1 MFKSK
6 KTLMLIRQILL
17 IVFVVGLASFSIC
30 LAQNS
35 QQSPMP
41 KTKIIVLGVGHSP
54 QLVAESYRPAVL
66 RAFLDKVNPDA
77 ICIERSPE
85 EFARNDFYEFTY
97 EQQYL
102 TVPYAREHRIPLCP
116 IDWLP
121 AAEDTSL
128 AFGIADLEVPTFI
141 RRTSGFQGFISFTD
155 KEDLSLDLFYA
166 ETESDR
172 EKQRKFANT
181 LPEQAGFDYPRRL
194 YLYRTFMQTKRIA
207 QAAKAYRGQTV
218 LVVVGS
224 LHKNDIEQILKDD
237 STIEIVQPSSFGHP
251 DTKSIAKA
259 IKREDL
265 LAIATFN
272 LLGVQSKTG
281 NINWD
286 WMNRILKDL
295 EKEKETAETLLLKTR
310 WQVLTKRITAQE
322 ALSSY
327 QRASDLAKSDEQF
340 TWTGVKDRSRI
351 DSYFDPFGNLS
362 IGQRAEIEMA
372 RENNKLKRLSAVEES
387 RKRLMSQ
394 LSELKIQQLAAYWD
408 EYILKMD

>member
-1 MFKSK
+1 M
-6 KTLMLIRQILL
+6 
-17 IVFVVGLASFSIC
+17 
-30 LAQNS
+30 
-35 QQSPMP
+35 
-41 KTKIIVLGVGHSP
+41 
-54 QLVAESYRPAVL
+54 
-66 RAFLDKVNPDA
+66 DKV
-77 ICIERSPE
+77 E
-85 EFARNDFYEFTY
+85 
-97 EQQYL
+97 
-102 TVPYAREHRIPLCP
+102 
-116 IDWLP
+116 
-121 AAEDTSL
+121 
-128 AFGIADLEVPTFI
+128 
-141 RRTSGFQGFISFTD
+141 
-155 KEDLSLDLFYA
+155 
-166 ETESDR
+166 
-172 EKQRKFANT
+172 
-181 LPEQAGFDYPRRL
+181 
-194 YLYRTFMQTKRIA
+194 
-207 QAAKAYRGQTV
+207 
-218 LVVVGS
+218 
-224 LHKNDIEQILKDD
+224 LKDD

-340 TWTGVKDRSRI
+340 TWTGVKDRSRL